1 MALSA
6 ALFPLLAA
14 VDLVQPY
21 LVKVA
26 IDAHILR
33 GDWPGLSRIVGL
45 YFLTLVVQYA
55 LRYAQIYFA
64 TWTGQRVVHDLRAAL
79 FAHVQRLPA
88 AFFDRN
94 PVGRV
99 MTRILGDVEAIGEV
113 FTAGVVAILGDVIT
127 LSGVVAVMLVLHL
140 RLTLITF
147 AVLPIL
153 ATAAMVLRR
162 PVRRAY
168 RDVRARLAHLNA
180 ELQETIS
187 GMAVIQLFGREA
199 ARGGELR
206 ALSERYRQAQF
217 RRVGLESTL
226 YALAEAVGAIVVAAL
241 LWWGGLEILD
251 GTLTFGV
258 LVAFMQY
265 TQRFYLPIRDAS
277 AKFAVMQAAT
287 VAAERVFALLDT
299 PVENGGHGP
308 ARRRAHLAPAPAPG
322 PRLGRRRAFAP
333 PSARAGVPGRLVR
346 VSRGRTRAR
355 RGRRGRGGSHA
366 AWALRGVSLRI
377 ETGERVAVVGSTGAG
392 KTTLARLLT
401 RTYDVQRGA
410 VLVEGI
416 DVREWDLTA
425 LRQHVGLVL
434 QDVVL
439 FAGTVA
445 ENLALGRDLPRAT
458 CGGRGSPGARRR
470 VHPLARRE
478 DTTRRLLERGA
489 NLSHGQRQLLSVA
502 RALLYNPPVLVLDE
516 ATSSVDPETEHLL
529 QDAVDQL
536 LAGRTSMVIAHR
548 LSTIQ
553 RADRVVV
560 LQHGHVVDEGPHVD
574 LLRRDGLYRTLWEL
588 QFGSG
593 RPRQRPGGRRGR
605 AGMTAGLEKRVHALV
620 RRVPAGRVVTYGQVA
635 ALLGSALAPPAR
647 WGTRCGSALRA
658 CRGTAS

>member
-1 MALSA
+1 MSPRPAGPWEDDDAVGRVYDARLAGRVWAYTRPYRGAIALSA
-6 ALFPLLAA
+6 VLFPLLAA

-26 IDAHILR
+26 IDEHILQ

-45 YFLTLVVQYA
+45 FSVTLAVQYA
-55 LRYAQIYFA
+55 LRYAQIYLA

-99 MTRILGDVEAIGEV
+99 MTRVLGDVEAIGEV

-127 LSGVVAVMLVLHL
+127 LVGVIAVMLLLHF
-140 RLTLITF
+140 RLTLIIF
-147 AVLPIL
+147 AVLPL
-153 ATAAMVLRR
+153 LVGAAVAIRK

-168 RDVRARLAHLNA
+168 RDVRTRLAQLNA

-199 ARGGELR
+199 ARAGELR
-206 ALSERYRQAQF
+206 ELSDRYRRAQF
-217 RRVGLESTL
+217 RRMGLDSTL
-226 YALAEAVGAIVVAAL
+226 YAVAEAVGAIVVAAL
-241 LWWGGLEILD
+241 LWWGGIEILD

-277 AKFAVMQAAT
+277 AKFSVMQAAT
-287 VAAERVFALLDT
+287 VSAERVFALLDT
-299 PVENGGHGP
+299 PPETGGTAVPAVGAGRLVGPGDRHRGPLSLRGRHGRRAPPGPRVPRRLVRLSRRARESGP
-308 ARRRAHLAPAPAPG
+308 ARGNPSGRAAP
-322 PRLGRRRAFAP
+322 
-333 PSARAGVPGRLVR
+333 
-346 VSRGRTRAR
+346 
-355 RGRRGRGGSHA
+355 

-377 ETGERVAVVGSTGAG
+377 ETGERVAVVGGTGAG

-410 VLVEGI
+410 VLVEGV

-458 CGGRGSPGARRR
+458 VEDVARR
-470 VHPLARRE
+470 VHADAFIRALAGAY
-478 DTTRRLLERGA
+478 DAPLLERGA

-529 QDAVDQL
+529 QDAVNQL
-536 LAGRTSMVIAHR
+536 LTGRTSMVIAHR

-553 RADRVVV
+553 RSGSRRWSSSTASWSTRAHM
-560 LQHGHVVDEGPHVD
+560 LE

-588 QFGSG
+588 QFGPEASG
-593 RPRQRPGGRRGR
+593 NGR
-605 AGMTAGLEKRVHALV
+605 AAG
-620 RRVPAGRVVTYGQVA
+620 A
-635 ALLGSALAPPAR
+635 AAR
-647 WGTRCGSALRA
+647 A
-658 CRGTAS
+658 

>member
-1 MALSA
+1 MSRHSRGSWEDDDAVGRVYDARLARRVWAYTRPYRGTVIFSAL
-6 ALFPLLAA
+6 LFPLLAG

-26 IDAHILR
+26 IDDHILQ
-33 GDWPGLSRIVGL
+33 GDWPGLSRIIGL
-45 YFLTLVVQYA
+45 FVLTLITQYA
-55 LRYAQIYFA
+55 LRYAQIYLA

-113 FTAGVVAILGDVIT
+113 FTAGVVAIVGDVVT
-127 LSGVVAVMLVLHL
+127 LAGVVAVMLFLHL
-140 RLTLITF
+140 RLTLIIF

-153 ATAAMVLRR
+153 TGVAMVLRR

-199 ARGGELR
+199 ARAGELG

-217 RRVGLESTL
+217 RRMGLESTL
-226 YALAEAVGAIVVAAL
+226 YAVAEAVGAIVVAAL
-241 LWWGGLEILD
+241 LWWGGSEILD

-287 VAAERVFALLDT
+287 VSAERVFALLDT
-299 PVENGGHGP
+299 SPEAGGTVVPGASP
-308 ARRRAHLAPAPAPG
+308 AAALPSRQGRRAPAIELRDVWFAYPGAVDASAAPDATDRGAPQP
-322 PRLGRRRAFAP
+322 
-333 PSARAGVPGRLVR
+333 
-346 VSRGRTRAR
+346 
-355 RGRRGRGGSHA
+355 
-366 AWALRGVSLRI
+366 WALRDVSLRI
-377 ETGERVAVVGSTGAG
+377 ETGERVAVVGATGAG
-392 KTTLARLLT
+392 KTTLGRLLT
-401 RTYDVQRGA
+401 RAYDVQRGA
-410 VLVEGI
+410 VLVEGV
-416 DVREWDLTA
+416 DVREWDLVA
-425 LRQHVGLVL
+425 LRRHVGLVL

-445 ENLALGRDLPRAT
+445 ENLTLGRDHPRA
-458 CGGRGSPGARRR
+458 AVEDVARR
-470 VHPLARRE
+470 VHADGFIRALPGAY
-478 DTTRRLLERGA
+478 DAPLLERGA
-489 NLSHGQRQLLSVA
+489 NLSQGQRQLLSVA

-516 ATSSVDPETEHLL
+516 ATSSVDPETERLL
-529 QDAVDQL
+529 QDAVNQL
-536 LAGRTSMVIAHR
+536 LTGRTSVVIAHR
-548 LSTIQ
+548 FSTIL
-553 RADRVVV
+553 RADRVLV
-560 LQHGHVVDEGPHVD
+560 LQRGQLVDEGPHAE

-588 QFGSG
+588 QLAPEVAGD
-593 RPRQRPGGRRGR
+593 GR
-605 AGMTAGLEKRVHALV
+605 ATG
-620 RRVPAGRVVTYGQVA
+620 A
-635 ALLGSALAPPAR
+635 AAR
-647 WGTRCGSALRA
+647 A
-658 CRGTAS
+658 

>member
-1 MALSA
+1 MSPRTGHRPWEDEDAIGRLYDGRLARRVWGYTRPYRGSVALSA

-26 IDAHILR
+26 IDAHILQ
-33 GDWPGLSRIVGL
+33 GDWPGLTRIA
-45 YFLTLVVQYA
+45 FLFLGTLLVQYA
-55 LRYAQIYFA
+55 LRFWQTYVA

-113 FTAGVVAILGDVIT
+113 FTAGIVAIVGDVVT
-127 LSGVVAVMLVLHL
+127 LVGVVAVMLLLHL

-147 AVLPIL
+147 TVLPLLVGL
-153 ATAAMVLRR
+153 ALLLRE
-162 PVRRAY
+162 PVRQAY
-168 RDVRARLAHLNA
+168 RVTRARLAHLNA

-187 GMAVIQLFGREA
+187 GMTVIQLFGREA
-199 ARGGELR
+199 ARAGELG
-206 ALSERYRQAQF
+206 ALNDRYRQAQY
-217 RRVGLESTL
+217 RRVTFDAAF
-226 YALAEAVGAIVVAAL
+226 YAITEAIGAIVVAGL
-241 LWWGGLEILD
+241 LWWGGIEILD

-265 TQRFYLPIRDAS
+265 THRFYLPLRDAS
-277 AKFAVMQAAT
+277 AKFSVMQSAT

-299 PVENGGHGP
+299 PPETGGTAVPEP
-308 ARRRAHLAPAPAPG
+308 AAGAAPRSAPGRSVAAIELRDVWFAYPAPG
-322 PRLGRRRAFAP
+322 AGP
-333 PSARAGVPGRLVR
+333 PTPDSQGAADPP
-346 VSRGRTRAR
+346 
-355 RGRRGRGGSHA
+355 

-377 ETGERVAVVGSTGAG
+377 ESGERIAVVGATGAG

-410 VLVEGI
+410 VLVEGV
-416 DVREWDLTA
+416 DVRDWDLVA
-425 LRQHVGLVL
+425 LRRHVGLVL

-445 ENLALGRDLPRAT
+445 DNLTLGRTIPRAEVEDV
-458 CGGRGSPGARRR
+458 AQR
-470 VHPLARRE
+470 VHADRFVHTLAGAYEAPLQ
-478 DTTRRLLERGA
+478 ERGA

-536 LAGRTSMVIAHR
+536 VSGRTSVVIAHR
-548 LSTIQ
+548 FSTIQ

-560 LQHGHVVDEGPHVD
+560 LQKGHLVEEGPHAV
-574 LLRRDGLYRTLWEL
+574 LLQRDGLYRTLWEL
-588 QFGSG
+588 QAGFDGSD
-593 RPRQRPGGRRGR
+593 GGRAAGAAAR
-605 AGMTAGLEKRVHALV
+605 A
-620 RRVPAGRVVTYGQVA
+620 
-635 ALLGSALAPPAR
+635 
-647 WGTRCGSALRA
+647 
-658 CRGTAS
+658 

>member
-1 MALSA
+1 M
-6 ALFPLLAA
+6 
-14 VDLVQPY
+14 DLVQPY

-33 GDWPGLSRIVGL
+33 GRLGRALPISSRCSSV
-45 YFLTLVVQYA
+45 TLAVQYA

-127 LSGVVAVMLVLHL
+127 LGGVVAVMLRPSLPAHPDHL
-140 RLTLITF
+140 RR
-147 AVLPIL
+147 AAAAHRGGHGPPAAGPARLPGR
-153 ATAAMVLRR
+153 AGPPGA
-162 PVRRAY
+162 PERRAPGN
-168 RDVRARLAHLNA
+168 DLGH
-180 ELQETIS
+180 
-187 GMAVIQLFGREA
+187 
-199 ARGGELR
+199 GGHPALR
-206 ALSERYRQAQF
+206 AGGGAGRGAPRAERPLPAERSSGGWGWS
-217 RRVGLESTL
+217 RRSTPI
-226 YALAEAVGAIVVAAL
+226 AEAFGAIVVAAL

-277 AKFAVMQAAT
+277 AKFSVMQAAT

-299 PVENGGHGP
+299 PLETDGT
-308 ARRRAHLAPAPAPG
+308 ARPDAEPTSTPDAV
-322 PRLGRRRAFAP
+322 
-333 PSARAGVPGRLVR
+333 AGASVSSRSSS
-346 VSRGRTRAR
+346 VSRVRPPALEFRDVWFAYPGAGQEGEKESAAAADHTP
-355 RGRRGRGGSHA
+355 
-366 AWALRGVSLRI
+366 AWALRGISLRI
-377 ETGERVAVVGSTGAG
+377 ETGERVAVVGGTGAG

-445 ENLALGRDLPRAT
+445 ENLALGRDLPRST
-458 CGGRGSPGARRR
+458 IERRGAPAGARRR
-470 VHPLARRE
+470 VHPLARRRI
-478 DTTRRLLERGA
+478 RRA
-489 NLSHGQRQLLSVA
+489 AA
-502 RALLYNPPVLVLDE
+502 RARREP
-516 ATSSVDPETEHLL
+516 
-529 QDAVDQL
+529 
-536 LAGRTSMVIAHR
+536 LARPASAPFG
-548 LSTIQ
+548 
-553 RADRVVV
+553 
-560 LQHGHVVDEGPHVD
+560 GP
-574 LLRRDGLYRTLWEL
+574 
-588 QFGSG
+588 S
-593 RPRQRPGGRRGR
+593 
-605 AGMTAGLEKRVHALV
+605 ALV
-620 RRVPAGRVVTYGQVA
+620 
-635 ALLGSALAPPAR
+635 
-647 WGTRCGSALRA
+647 
-658 CRGTAS
+658 

>member
-1 MALSA
+1 MSRRLSGPMEEEDTAGRVYDARLAGRVWAYTRPYRGAVALSA
-6 ALFPLLAA
+6 GLFPLLAA
-14 VDLVQPY
+14 VDLIQPY

-33 GDWPGLSRIVGL
+33 GDWPGLSRIVAL
-45 YFLTLVVQYA
+45 FSVTLAVQYA
-55 LRYAQIYFA
+55 LRYAQIYLA

-113 FTAGVVAILGDVIT
+113 FTAGIVAILGDLIT
-127 LSGVVAVMLVLHL
+127 LAGVVAVMLLLHL
-140 RLTLITF
+140 RLTLIIF

-153 ATAAMVLRR
+153 IGVAVAIRR

-199 ARGGELR
+199 ARAGELR
-206 ALSERYRQAQF
+206 ALSGRYRQAQF

-226 YALAEAVGAIVVAAL
+226 YAVAEAVGAIVVAAL
-241 LWWGGLEILD
+241 LWWGGIEILD

-277 AKFAVMQAAT
+277 AKFSVMQAAT
-287 VAAERVFALLDT
+287 VSAERVFALLDSPPEVGGTAVPVIEAATTRSLT
-299 PVENGGHGP
+299 PGTRGTRGTPGTPGASRRRTATLELRDVWFAYPGAGEGGP
-308 ARRRAHLAPAPAPG
+308 ARDAPTGTAT
-322 PRLGRRRAFAP
+322 P
-333 PSARAGVPGRLVR
+333 P
-346 VSRGRTRAR
+346 
-355 RGRRGRGGSHA
+355 
-366 AWALRGVSLRI
+366 WALRGVSLRI
-377 ETGERVAVVGSTGAG
+377 EAGERIAVVGGTGAG

-410 VLVEGI
+410 VLVEGV

-425 LRQHVGLVL
+425 LRKHVGLVL

-439 FAGTVA
+439 YAGTVA
-445 ENLALGRDLPRAT
+445 ENLALGRDLPRAMVEDV
-458 CGGRGSPGARRR
+458 ARR
-470 VHPLARRE
+470 VHADSFIRSLAGAYE
-478 DTTRRLLERGA
+478 APLLERGA

-529 QDAVDQL
+529 QDAINQL
-536 LAGRTSMVIAHR
+536 IAGRTSMVIAHR

-553 RADRVVV
+553 GADRVVV
-560 LQHGHVVDEGPHVD
+560 LQHGQLVDEGPHVE

-588 QFGSG
+588 QFGPDAPGNG
-593 RPRQRPGGRRGR
+593 R
-605 AGMTAGLEKRVHALV
+605 TAG
-620 RRVPAGRVVTYGQVA
+620 A
-635 ALLGSALAPPAR
+635 AAR
-647 WGTRCGSALRA
+647 A
-658 CRGTAS
+658 

>member
-1 MALSA
+1 VRGGGHALGSVRGGRAGRPWEDDDTVGRVYDARLARRVWAYTRPYRGTVILSA
-6 ALFPLLAA
+6 LLFPLLAA
-14 VDLVQPY
+14 VDLIQPY

-33 GDWPGLSRIVGL
+33 GDWAGLTRIVGL
-45 YFLTLVVQYA
+45 FFLTLAVQYA

-88 AFFDRN
+88 AFFDRS

-127 LSGVVAVMLVLHL
+127 LGGVVAVMLVLPL

-147 AVLPIL
+147 AVLPLLIVV
-153 ATAAMVLRR
+153 AMVLRR

-187 GMAVIQLFGREA
+187 GMTVIQLFGREA

-206 ALSERYRQAQF
+206 ELSERYRQAQF

-226 YALAEAVGAIVVAAL
+226 YAAAEAFGAVVVAAL

-251 GTLTFGV
+251 GTMTFGV

-277 AKFAVMQAAT
+277 AKFSVMQAAT

-299 PVENGGHGP
+299 PIETGG
-308 ARRRAHLAPAPAPG
+308 A
-322 PRLGRRRAFAP
+322 
-333 PSARAGVPGRLVR
+333 ARAGAEPTPAPVAAAATSTTRSPSESRSRPPALEFRDVWFAYPGAGPENQAALA
-346 VSRGRTRAR
+346 SAADATP
-355 RGRRGRGGSHA
+355 

-377 ETGERVAVVGSTGAG
+377 GTGDRVAVVGGTGAG

-439 FAGTVA
+439 FAGTVT
-445 ENLALGRDLPRAT
+445 ENLTLGRDLPRST
-458 CGGRGSPGARRR
+458 VESVARRAHADGFIR
-470 VHPLARRE
+470 ALARGY
-478 DTTRRLLERGA
+478 DAPLLERGA

-560 LQHGHVVDEGPHVD
+560 LQHGRVVDEGPHAE
-574 LLRRDGLYRTLWEL
+574 LIRRDGLYRTLWEL
-588 QFGSG
+588 QFGSDG
-593 RPRQRPGGRRGR
+593 LGNAR
-605 AGMTAGLEKRVHALV
+605 AADTA
-620 RRVPAGRVVTYGQVA
+620 
-635 ALLGSALAPPAR
+635 AR
-647 WGTRCGSALRA
+647 A
-658 CRGTAS
+658 